1 MKYKVNIKEVLSR
14 TVEIE
19 ADTLKD
25 ALWQANY
32 LYEAEK
38 IVLDASDW
46 QETTI
51 DKAEDEDNVY

>member
-19 ADTLKD
+19 ADTLED

>member
-51 DKAEDEDNVY
+51 NKAEDEDNVY